1 MTNKVITYWKLHK
14 VAILLG
20 ILSAIFYFVFAYHLI
35 RSDFIRLITLFAG
48 LFLLCYKLIQ
58 FEKFN
63 TRLLF
68 GLGLIFR
75 LVFLLAIPNLSQDF
89 YRFIWDGQMIVN
101 GLNPY
106 LQLPQEASTELL
118 NAIPNASELVS
129 KMGNLSATN
138 FSNYPPINQLAFA
151 IAAFFGGSS
160 IIGQVVALRIIVI
173 GSDIGIFYFG
183 RKVLNQINVSP
194 HMIFWYFLN
203 PLVIIELSGNLH
215 FEGLMLFF
223 FVLALYFI
231 FRKLWVW
238 AAICI
243 GISISVKLIPLF
255 FLPLFLSHYKIKKS
269 IAFYLLTGIVILISL
284 LPFFSIDMLSN
295 FGNTLSLWFSNFEFN
310 AGIYNAV
317 KQLGVQLE
325 EKPWEMIKTYG
336 KLVPIAI
343 LVLVFFTTVL
353 RNNKNPKIL
362 ISSML
367 LILSAYY
374 LLTPTVHPWYI
385 IFLVFLCL
393 GTEYRFPLFWSA
405 LVMLSYSAYGAE
417 ETKENL
423 WLIFTEYFIVIAM
436 LLYEFFRFNR
446 ENLFIRKNQEIT
458 R

>member
-1 MTNKVITYWKLHK
+1 MTTYWKLHK

-20 ILSAIFYFVFAYHLI
+20 ILSLIFYFVFAYQLI
-35 RSDFIRLITLFAG
+35 RSDFIRLITLYAA

-63 TRLLF
+63 IRLLF

-75 LVFLLAIPNLSQDF
+75 LIFLLAIPNLSQDF
-89 YRFIWDGQMIVN
+89 YRFIWDGQMIIH

-106 LQLPQEASTELL
+106 LQLPAEASSDLL
-118 NAIPNASELVS
+118 NTIPHASELITA
-129 KMGNLSATN
+129 MGELSARN
-138 FSNYPPINQLAFA
+138 FSNYPPINQFAFA
-151 IAAFFGGSS
+151 AASLVGGSS
-160 IIGQVVALRIIVI
+160 IIGQVVILRLMLI
-173 GSDIGIFYFG
+173 GADIGIFYFG
-183 RKVLNQINVSP
+183 RKVLTKINVSP

-215 FEGLMLFF
+215 FEGFMIFF

-231 FRKLWVW
+231 FKKLWYW
-238 AAICI
+238 GAIFM

-255 FLPLFLSHYKIKKS
+255 FLPLFLSHYNFKKS
-269 IAFYLLTGIVILISL
+269 IAFYAITGMVVLASL
-284 LPFFSIDMLSN
+284 LPFVSTAMISN

-310 AGIYNAV
+310 AGVYNAV
-317 KQLGVQLE
+317 KFLGVQLE

-336 KLVPIAI
+336 KLVPIVI
-343 LVLVFFTTVL
+343 LTLVFFTTTL
-353 RNNKNPKIL
+353 RNNKNPRIL
-362 ISSML
+362 IASML

-385 IFLVFLCL
+385 IFLVVLCL

-405 LVMLSYSAYGAE
+405 LVMVSYSAYRFE
-417 ETKENL
+417 ETEEVL
-423 WLIFTEYFIVIAM
+423 WLIIIEYFIVITM
-436 LLYEFFRFNR
+436 LIYEFLRFNR
-446 ENLFIRKNQEIT
+446 EIFLIRKNQEKT